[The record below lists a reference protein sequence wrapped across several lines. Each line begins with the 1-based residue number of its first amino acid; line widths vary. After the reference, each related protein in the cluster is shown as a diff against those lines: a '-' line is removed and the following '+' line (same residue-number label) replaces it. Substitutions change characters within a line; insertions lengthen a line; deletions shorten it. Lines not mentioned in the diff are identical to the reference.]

1 MKRLTKAIAVFL
13 SAAIAVTSMATAAF
27 ANTENYNQNGDFA
40 TNGAFPET
48 GVILDWGYF
57 ARPAGMSN
65 VWETVNYA
73 GHQYANKTSKA
84 NPRFHFETNGST
96 VEGGKYWT
104 DASTIKTGVLEVTN
118 YVKVPEI
125 KNEWNEKYVQYFA
138 IWGKE
143 DNGDFYTESG
153 NLYSVIMNDASEL
166 YIGFTTKDHHNS
178 VSAKESTAEAVQ
190 PGIAVKVNAAEWYK
204 LTAIINYDANT
215 LDYYLNDEYVC
226 SHENFA
232 ANSKYYQMASLYY
245 EPLIEST
252 SANDTHVYVTGTKME
267 RFKSGALTA
276 TASIASENTVSV
288 KFDGEIKTP
297 ITNDTFAV
305 TDVDGNSYT
314 VKSAALNGSKKA
326 VDITIDGTFKANEA
340 VTVVV
345 NSEVESKIASVMAPL
360 TTMVAAPL
368 PADSAFI
375 NMNFNAT
382 SFPTDEA
389 SSKAFTDFYVEYPQQ
404 TEHNSIASNF
414 ADAKAYLDSGDDYYM
429 GYNYRILKAV
439 DDGKGGKA
447 LDFHRDD
454 LSRAHNYWSQSATK
468 TDQHTYGLVI
478 PFSNGKSVN
487 SGKINIEFDGGKV
500 GSMNADAYTIGLRDK
515 NNPVTVFNKDNAWSN
530 STALFT
536 FGDYYDT
543 ATIIYKPQGRS
554 AGYSYYAMDKK
565 NKPSETGAALWPTN
579 PDSVEYNNAVR
590 HYKIELDLDTKT
602 YDIYQDS
609 EKIGTSLSL
618 PETTNAAEYDAF
630 VIGCG
635 MDFRVKSVQKTFSFQ
650 LDNLVVAR
658 PEDTP
663 FIMESITNADGS
675 SYTGNV
681 VDNKVVFNFNMDI
694 QSADVTVGTAS
705 VTPTISGK
713 TVTVPL
719 DGAGVGRTTITLSNV
734 TSTGGKTIGE
744 VKTPAVI
751 LAPQMSGSFHVTPAG
766 LTLSF
771 DDKGYEGAY
780 TIYVAGYDSYERLAE
795 VEVITEKAIDGN
807 YALTKDFSTAVKVKA
822 FVWNENLYPLTS
834 PIVK

>member
-1 MKRLTKAIAVFL
+1 MKRLTKAIAGFL

-27 ANTENYNQNGDFA
+27 AETANYDKNGDFA

-48 GVILDWGYF
+48 GVILDWGYY

-104 DASTIKTGVLEVTN
+104 DASTIKTGVLEIST

-125 KNEWNEKYVQYFA
+125 KNDLGEQYVQYFT

-143 DNGDFYTESG
+143 DNGTYYTESG
-153 NLYSVIMNDASEL
+153 NLYSVIMNDANEL
-166 YIGFTTKDHHNS
+166 YIGFTTKEHHNA
-178 VSAKESTAEAVQ
+178 VSAKESTAEAIQ
-190 PGIAVKVNAAEWYK
+190 PGNAVKVNTDTWYK

-215 LDYYLNDEYVC
+215 LDYYLNDEYIC

-232 ANSKYYQMASLYY
+232 ANSQYYQMASLYY
-245 EPLIEST
+245 ETIIDAESSNET
-252 SANDTHVYVTGTKME
+252 NVYVTGTKME
-267 RFKSGALTA
+267 RFKSGLLTA
-276 TASIASENTVSV
+276 TASITSENTVSV
-288 KFDGEIKTP
+288 KFDGEIKTQ

-314 VKSAALNGSKKA
+314 VKSAALNGSKKT

-340 VTVVV
+340 VTVAA
-345 NSEVESKIASVMAPL
+345 NSEIESKIGTVMASR
-360 TTMVAAPL
+360 TMMVAAPM
-368 PADSAFI
+368 PADDAFI
-375 NMNFNAT
+375 NMNFNGTA
-382 SFPTDEA
+382 FPTDPA

-404 TEHNSIASNF
+404 TSNNSIASDF
-414 ADAKAYLDSGDDYYM
+414 ADAKAYLDNGDGYYM

-439 DDGKGGKA
+439 DDGNGGKA

-468 TDQHTYGLVI
+468 TGQYTYGLVI

-500 GSMNADAYTIGLRDK
+500 GSVNADAYTIGLRDK
-515 NNPVTVFNKDNAWSN
+515 NNPVTVFDKNSAWSN

-536 FGDYYDT
+536 FGDYYET

-554 AGYSYYAMDKK
+554 AGYSYYAM
-565 NKPSETGAALWPTN
+565 NKGNAPSATTALWPEN
-579 PDSVEYNNAVR
+579 PDSVQKNNGVR

-609 EKIGTSLSL
+609 VKIGTSLSL
-618 PETTNAAEYDAF
+618 PEITNAAEYDAF

-635 MDFRVKSVQKTFSFQ
+635 MDYRNESVSKTFSFQ
-650 LDNLVVAR
+650 LDNLVVAK
-658 PEDTP
+658 PEETP

-719 DGAGVGRTTITLSNV
+719 DGVGVGRTTITLSNV

-744 VKTPAVI
+744 VKAPAVI
-751 LAPQMSGSFHVTPAG
+751 LASQMSGSFSVTPDG

-771 DDKGYEGAY
+771 DDKGYAGAY
-780 TIYVAGYDSYERLAE
+780 TIYVAGYDTYDRLADI
-795 VEVITEKAIDGN
+795 EVITEKEIDGN
-807 YALTKDFSTAVKVKA
+807 YALTKDFSTAASVKA
-822 FVWNENLYPLTS
+822 FVWGEDLYPLTA

>member
-1 MKRLTKAIAVFL
+1 MKRLTKAIAGFL

-27 ANTENYNQNGDFA
+27 AETTNYYQDGDFA

-48 GVILDWGYF
+48 GVILDWGYY
-57 ARPAGMSN
+57 ARPEGMSN
-65 VWETVNYA
+65 IWQEVNYA
-73 GHQYANKTSKA
+73 GHKYANKTSKD
-84 NPRFHFETNGST
+84 NPRFHFQTNGST
-96 VEGGKYWT
+96 EEGGKYWT
-104 DASTIKTGVLEVTN
+104 GASTIKTGVLEITN
-118 YVKVPEI
+118 YVKVPKI
-125 KNEWNEKYVQYFA
+125 KNELGEQYVQYFT
-138 IWGKE
+138 IWGKN
-143 DNGDFYTESG
+143 DDGLFYGEGG
-153 NLYSVIMNDASEL
+153 NLYSIIMNDVNDL
-166 YIGFTTKDHHNS
+166 YIGFTTENHKEA
-178 VSAKESTAEAVQ
+178 VSAKESTAEATQ
-190 PGIAVKVNAAEWYK
+190 PGIAVKVNAAEWHK

-226 SHENFA
+226 SHNNFA
-232 ANSKYYQMASLYY
+232 ANSQFYQMASLYY
-245 EPLIEST
+245 APIIAAESSNAT
-252 SANDTHVYVTGTKME
+252 EVFVTGTKME
-267 RFKSGALTA
+267 RFKSSLSA
-276 TASIASENTVSV
+276 TASITSKNTVSV
-288 KFDGEIKTP
+288 TFDVDIKTP
-297 ITNDTFAV
+297 ITNDTFAL
-305 TDVDGNSYT
+305 TDVDGTSYT
-314 VKSAALNGSKKA
+314 IKSAVLNAGKKT

-340 VTVVV
+340 VTVVA
-345 NSEVESKIASVMAPL
+345 NNEIESRIGTVMASR
-360 TTMVAAPL
+360 TMMVAAPL
-368 PADSAFI
+368 PADDAFI
-375 NMNFNAT
+375 NMNFNGT
-382 SFPTDEA
+382 DFPTDAA

-404 TEHNSIASNF
+404 TAHNSIASDF
-414 ADAKAYLDSGDDYYM
+414 ADAKAYLDSGDVYYM
-429 GYNYRILKAV
+429 QYNYRILKAV

-468 TDQHTYGLVI
+468 TDQYTYGLVI
-478 PFSNGKSVN
+478 PFSNGKSVS

-515 NNPVTVFNKDNAWSN
+515 NNPVTVFDKNNAWSN

-536 FGDYYDT
+536 FGDHYDT

-554 AGYSYYAMDKK
+554 AGYAYYAM
-565 NKPSETGAALWPTN
+565 NKCNVPSATEAALWPTD
-579 PDSVEYNNAVR
+579 PDNAKYNNAVR

-618 PETTNAAEYDAF
+618 PSTTNNAEYDAF

-635 MDFRVKSVQKTFSFQ
+635 MDYRNESVSKTFSFQ
-650 LDNLVVAR
+650 LDNLVVAK
-658 PEDTP
+658 PEETP

-694 QSADVTVGTAS
+694 QSADVTVGAMS

-734 TSTGGKTIGE
+734 TSTDGKTIGE
-744 VKTPAVI
+744 VKAPAVI
-751 LAPQMSGSFHVTPAG
+751 LAPQMSGSFSTTPDG

-771 DDKGYEGAY
+771 DDKGYTGAY
-780 TIYVAGYDSYERLAE
+780 TIYVAGYDTYDRLADI
-795 VEVITEKAIDGN
+795 EVITEKEIDGN
-807 YALTKDFSTAVKVKA
+807 YALTKDFSTAASVKA
-822 FVWNENLYPLTS
+822 FVWGEDLYPLTA